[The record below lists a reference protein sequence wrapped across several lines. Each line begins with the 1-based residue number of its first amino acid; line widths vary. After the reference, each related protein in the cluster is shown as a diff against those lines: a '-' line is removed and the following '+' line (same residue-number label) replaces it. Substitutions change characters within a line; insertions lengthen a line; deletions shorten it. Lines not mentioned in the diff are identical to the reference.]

1 MQRKRPPLPPKE
13 NMKRINT
20 IGQSGGRSWEQE
32 PWSLH
37 WKLAS
42 YFQTGVNHWCNH
54 CSNPTGPINMI
65 PRCYSVRSR
74 RPTEDPLPFRSC
86 LNGDLAHTGSL
97 LCCPVFF
104 HFILLCFLL
113 CYLIFFKP
121 VLAVLHQLCF
131 LYIAYQV
138 CKIKHCLVCRF
149 CFGFWLSRC
158 FRKSRSKDV
167 HRPHWLNPVDWCS
180 SLVIGMNAVLTPRL
194 ETWFMVS
201 SEFIKLP
208 AGFVNEM
215 GMNWNSSIGRY

>member
-113 CYLIFFKP
+113 CYLIFFLTSSCS
-121 VLAVLHQLCF
+121 VASTLF
-131 LYIAYQV
+131 LIY
-138 CKIKHCLVCRF
+138 R
-149 CFGFWLSRC
+149 
-158 FRKSRSKDV
+158 
-167 HRPHWLNPVDWCS
+167 
-180 SLVIGMNAVLTPRL
+180 
-194 ETWFMVS
+194 VS
-201 SEFIKLP
+201 SMQDQALFSMPFLFWFLAFEVLSKESFERCSPTSLTESRWLV
-208 AGFVNEM
+208 FQSRDWNECRINTQIRDVIY
-215 GMNWNSSIGRY
+215 GVERIH